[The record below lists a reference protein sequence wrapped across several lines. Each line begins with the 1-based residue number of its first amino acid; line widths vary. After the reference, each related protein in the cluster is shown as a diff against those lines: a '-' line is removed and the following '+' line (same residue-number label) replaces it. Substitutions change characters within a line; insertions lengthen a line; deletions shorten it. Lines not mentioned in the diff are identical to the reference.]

1 MGRLTQIMRAI
12 DGLEFVEHIFKHDE
26 ELFHDSILVKL
37 EPDLLWHS
45 EFSWLENILIL
56 FPPNACRQRGI

>member
-12 DGLEFVEHIFKHDE
+12 DGLEFVEHVFKHDE

-37 EPDLLWHS
+37 EPDWLWQS
-45 EFSWLENILIL
+45 EFFMAGQYFNSVSSERL
-56 FPPNACRQRGI
+56 